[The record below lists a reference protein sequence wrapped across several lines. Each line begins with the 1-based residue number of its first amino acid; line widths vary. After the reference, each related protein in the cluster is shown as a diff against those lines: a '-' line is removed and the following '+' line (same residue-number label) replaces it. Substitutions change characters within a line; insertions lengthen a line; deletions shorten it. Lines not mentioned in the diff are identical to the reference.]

1 MRNPNRDNGGPWLMV
16 LVGGVL
22 VYFSY
27 APFLTYLQT
36 GEAFRRHDRNI
47 RFDLYGGDAA
57 LFDGI
62 CILIGVFLIA
72 AGLRKL
78 LFTK

>member
-1 MRNPNRDNGGPWLMV
+1 MRNSIKDNGGAWLLV
-16 LVGGVL
+16 IVGGIF
-22 VYFSY
+22 VYSSY
-27 APFLTYLQT
+27 APFLVYLQT